1 MTRRPRAYARH
12 DPRQAWGRLILAVVA
27 GVVTGLAIPWRL
39 GPSLRAVA
47 AWDVTAIVL
56 VIVKWMIIF
65 RSTHADTR
73 HRAAADDPG
82 RTVVWAIVLVASSVS
97 LFATSVSLRQARML
111 APEARDLFAVLCVLA
126 VAGSWLLT
134 HTAYTLRYAHLYYRD
149 DDEGEG
155 GLAFPGDD
163 VTPAYFDFAY
173 FALTI
178 GMCFQVSDVTISSH
192 QIRRAVLSQALLSFV
207 YNTVI
212 LAVALNLVLGIFG

>member
-1 MTRRPRAYARH
+1 
-12 DPRQAWGRLILAVVA
+12 
-27 GVVTGLAIPWRL
+27 
-39 GPSLRAVA
+39 
-47 AWDVTAIVL
+47 
-56 VIVKWMIIF
+56 
-65 RSTHADTR
+65 
-73 HRAAADDPG
+73 
-82 RTVVWAIVLVASSVS
+82 
-97 LFATSVSLRQARML
+97 
-111 APEARDLFAVLCVLA
+111 VLCVLA